1 MRTSDAGVREACEN
15 LTAGRAVLP
24 VAGVEAQALRQLLRI
39 QGLSGVAAR
48 AIEDGSLELP
58 ERIASAVTQDWQTS
72 RAWCEELDREC
83 ERIAAAA
90 LEAQAAAGL
99 SAPVLLKGRA
109 VARRYHDP
117 TVRTYVDID
126 LLVPVGEIRAWSDLL
141 RRLGYWAPEPEV
153 EATRRRYQEGV
164 SFTSGRWHGGFSCD
178 LHGCLFIEHRA
189 RCLTYVEV
197 AGRSEVSA
205 FPGLLEPR
213 LDMQLVVLALHLAH
227 HTKDTWRLI
236 WLRDF
241 LELATPDAVESA
253 RSLAREYGVGWALE
267 LALHATEAVLH
278 TPRWGTSPP
287 RELSLLARVH
297 QVERSGYLRHL
308 VLARDLGARAGAWYL
323 WSRVTPRRFVKPDG
337 LDRQALSGW
346 LRRVSR
352 RSLRTSW
359 SVALR
364 RRL

>member
-24 VAGVEAQALRQLLRI
+24 VAGVEAQALRQLLRV

-58 ERIASAVTQDWQTS
+58 EGVANAVTQDWRVS

-83 ERIAAAA
+83 ERVAAAA

-109 VARRYHDP
+109 VARRYRDP
-117 TVRTYVDID
+117 AVRTYVDID

-164 SFTSGRWHGGFSCD
+164 SFTSGGGHGSFSCD
-178 LHGCLFIEHRA
+178 LHGCLFIEQRA
-189 RCLTYVEV
+189 RGLTFVEV
-197 AGRSEVSA
+197 AGRSKASA
-205 FPGLLEPR
+205 FPGLLEPG

-253 RSLAREYGVGWALE
+253 RSLARAYDVGWALE
-267 LALHATEAVLH
+267 LALHATETVLH
-278 TPRWGTSPP
+278 MPRWAASPP
-287 RELSLLARVH
+287 KELSLLARVH
-297 QVERSGYLRHL
+297 QVEGSGYLRHL
-308 VLARDLGARAGAWYL
+308 VLARDLGPRAGAWYL
-323 WSRVTPRRFVKPDG
+323 WSRVTPQRFVKPDG
-337 LDRQALSGW
+337 LDRQALKGW
-346 LRRVSR
+346 VRRVARRGRTTAWFASLRRGS
-352 RSLRTSW
+352 
-359 SVALR
+359 
-364 RRL
+364 